1 MNHNKNRFPANDDYV
16 NATMPIFHLLVPTVI
31 SIHFSQ
37 LLTEGLPSN
46 ERMCKWSFLLKGHIR
61 IANPR
66 IVLTY
71 KNLARMTSNS
81 LVIDSQIYCPKTRS
95 VFMISYNNKPSLLCH
110 FTTRGRRRFVNF
122 VKSLLEEVGST
133 SISWSSLETSLPC
146 KLKASLNNHPSTFL
160 EFCQF
165 FVNTQHTNTMC
176 RETVNAALTQSF
188 CLGTFGRFRSN
199 ELWKTVKL
207 GRDKCRWNI
216 PNHFVTSLVIAW
228 KNPILN

>member
-1 MNHNKNRFPANDDYV
+1 
-16 NATMPIFHLLVPTVI
+16 MPIFHLLVPTVI

-46 ERMCKWSFLLKGHIR
+46 KRMCKWSFLLKGHIR

-71 KNLARMTSNS
+71 KNLARMTGNS
-81 LVIDSQIYCPKTRS
+81 LVIDSQIYCPLTRS

-199 ELWKTVKL
+199 ELWKRGKL
-207 GRDKCRWNI
+207 
-216 PNHFVTSLVIAW
+216 SS
-228 KNPILN
+228 

>member
-31 SIHFSQ
+31 SIHFSK

-66 IVLTY
+66 IVFTY
-71 KNLARMTSNS
+71 NNLARMTSNS

-110 FTTRGRRRFVNF
+110 FTTRGR
-122 VKSLLEEVGST
+122 L
-133 SISWSSLETSLPC
+133 SIC
-146 KLKASLNNHPSTFL
+146 KLRKVFAGGSWEHLNIMKLIRNFI
-160 EFCQF
+160 
-165 FVNTQHTNTMC
+165 TM
-176 RETVNAALTQSF
+176 
-188 CLGTFGRFRSN
+188 
-199 ELWKTVKL
+199 
-207 GRDKCRWNI
+207 
-216 PNHFVTSLVIAW
+216 
-228 KNPILN
+228 